1 MDLNPDPGLQ
11 PFKIF
16 KFFQQKNNFSPFF
29 ANFYSKAK
37 LSLRNAVIRSTLTE
51 EIVGFIVEFHIKC
64 FSTLWCFIVIL
75 TKVFR
80 YCELPVE
87 CRGCGL
93 TLVSA
98 PHLAR
103 SYHHLFPLLIFKVRD
118 LVSLRKKI
126 FLFFML
132 MILLRKLNPEMFLQI
147 EAGAMDVVNC
157 SNQIKTKLFISVLNA
172 IRLNANVFIQ
182 ISA

>member
-1 MDLNPDPGLQ
+1 MSVFVFNHFRFTNFFD
-11 PFKIF
+11 KWIIF
-16 KFFQQKNNFSPFF
+16 RQFILL
-29 ANFYSKAK
+29 FYFKAK
-37 LSLRNAVIRSTLTE
+37 LSVRNAVIRSTLTK
-51 EIVGFIVEFHIKC
+51 EIVGFSGEFHIKC
-64 FSTLWCFIVIL
+64 FSTWWCYIVIL

-103 SYHHLFPLLIFKVRD
+103 SYHHLFPLLIFKVKD

-132 MILLRKLNPEMFLQI
+132 MIMLRKLNPEMFLQI

-157 SNQIKTKLFISVLNA
+157 SNQIKTRLFISVLNA
-172 IRLNANVFIQ
+172 IRLNTNVFI
-182 ISA
+182 

>member
-1 MDLNPDPGLQ
+1 M
-11 PFKIF
+11 
-16 KFFQQKNNFSPFF
+16 
-29 ANFYSKAK
+29 
-37 LSLRNAVIRSTLTE
+37 RNAVISSTLTE

-103 SYHHLFPLLIFKVRD
+103 SYHHLFPLLIFKVKD
-118 LVSLRKKI
+118 LVSLKKKI
-126 FLFFML
+126 FIPIFHVNDIVKEVEPRNVPADRSWCNGCGQLFKPDKDKAVYQCPQCDQVE
-132 MILLRKLNPEMFLQI
+132 RKCI
-147 EAGAMDVVNC
+147 Y
-157 SNQIKTKLFISVLNA
+157 SNQCLGST
-172 IRLNANVFIQ
+172 
-182 ISA
+182 

>member
-103 SYHHLFPLLIFKVRD
+103 SYHHLFPLLIFKVKD
-118 LVSLRKKI
+118 LVSL
-126 FLFFML
+126 
-132 MILLRKLNPEMFLQI
+132 
-147 EAGAMDVVNC
+147 
-157 SNQIKTKLFISVLNA
+157 
-172 IRLNANVFIQ
+172 
-182 ISA
+182 